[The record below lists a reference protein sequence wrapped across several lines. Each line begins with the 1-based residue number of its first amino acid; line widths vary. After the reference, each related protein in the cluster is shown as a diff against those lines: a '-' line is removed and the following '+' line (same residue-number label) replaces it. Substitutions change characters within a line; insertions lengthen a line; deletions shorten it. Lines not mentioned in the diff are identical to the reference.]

1 MSTEKLESG
10 EAAEPV
16 APARVTDDTL
26 EGYLD
31 AVASTAPVP
40 GGGGVSALAGSLA
53 CALGCMVAGL
63 TAGKRAC
70 ADFDEG
76 AR

>member
-31 AVASTAPVP
+31 AVA
-40 GGGGVSALAGSLA
+40 
-53 CALGCMVAGL
+53 
-63 TAGKRAC
+63 
-70 ADFDEG
+70 
-76 AR
+76 